1 VSEVLEIR
9 KRAHE
14 HVQAGDL
21 DLALGEYRKLLKGED
36 VDPNIYNLM
45 GDVYFKKGEQAEAFH
60 QYNEAVKRYA
70 KESLYSNAIAVCRK
84 MLRLDPTYIDAH
96 RLLGELY
103 IEQGFSGEA
112 VGYLLDY
119 SAKLIEKGHMERAA
133 EALRRVIE
141 FAPGRV
147 KIREQLADVY
157 QHLGFMDEARSELLA
172 AGEIHEQQGEGDQAA
187 RLRQI
192 AEGIGGSAEAMESE
206 IRVEGEGADRVE
218 IVHKRIGL
226 AHHVPLKIEEVLS
239 SFQEEVKKAIGEE
252 DYQCHYDLGLS
263 YLDLGFYDEALAE
276 FGVARRMPE
285 LELSSIEMVGHCFVE
300 KGDIELAIEEL
311 KAGLETEGHS
321 DEDFLG
327 LRYNL
332 ALAYEKLGQVEEA
345 SKQYEQVHS
354 IDPTFKDVKT
364 RIEEL
369 REQHEQ

>member
-1 VSEVLEIR
+1 MSEVLEIR
-9 KRAHE
+9 KKAHE
-14 HVQAGDL
+14 YVQAGDL
-21 DLALGEYRKLLKGED
+21 DMALDEYRKLLKSED

-45 GDVYFKKGEQAEAFH
+45 GDVYFKKGQEADAFH

-70 KESLYSNAIAVCRK
+70 KDSLYSNAIAVCRK
-84 MLRLDPTYIDAH
+84 MLRLDSTYIDAH

-103 IEQGFSGEA
+103 IEQGFGGEA
-112 VGYLLDY
+112 VGYLLEY
-119 SAKLIEKGHMERAA
+119 SSKLIEKGHMDRAA
-133 EALRRVIE
+133 ESLRRVIE

-147 KIREQLADVY
+147 KVREQLADVY

-172 AGEIHEQQGEGDQAA
+172 ACEIHEQQGEQDQAS
-187 RLRQI
+187 RLRAR
-192 AEGIGGSAEAMESE
+192 AEEIGGSTEVRESE
-206 IRVEGEGADRVE
+206 VRVDGEGADRVE

-263 YLDLGFYDEALAE
+263 YLDLGFFDEALAE

-285 LELSSIEMVGHCFVE
+285 LELSSIEMVGRCFVE
-300 KGDIELAIEEL
+300 KGDVELAIEEL
-311 KAGLETEGHS
+311 RAGLEIEGRPR
-321 DEDFLG
+321 EDFLG

-345 SKQYEQVHS
+345 SKEYEEVSS
-354 IDPTFKDVKT
+354 IDPSFRDVGT

-369 REQHEQ
+369 RNKI

>member
-14 HVQAGDL
+14 YVQAGAL
-21 DLALGEYRKLLKGED
+21 DLALEEYRKLLKGED

-45 GDVYFKKGEQAEAFH
+45 GDVHFKKGEQAEAFH

-70 KESLYSNAIAVCRK
+70 RDSLYSNAIAVCRK
-84 MLRLDPTYIDAH
+84 MLRLDASYIDAH

-103 IEQGFSGEA
+103 VEQGFSGEA
-112 VGYLLDY
+112 AGYLLEY
-119 SAKLIEKGHMERAA
+119 SGKLIEKGHMDRAA

-147 KIREQLADVY
+147 KVREQLAEVY
-157 QHLGFMDEARSELLA
+157 KHLGFMDEARSELLA
-172 AGEIHEQQGEGDQAA
+172 ASEIHEQQGDSDQAA
-187 RLRQI
+187 RLRAM
-192 AEGIGGSAEAMESE
+192 AEEIGGATEVKESE
-206 IRVEGEGADRVE
+206 VRVDGEGAGRVE

-263 YLDLGFYDEALAE
+263 YMDLGFHDEALAE

-285 LELSSIEMVGHCFVE
+285 LELRSIEMAGHCFVE

-311 KAGLETEGHS
+311 KAGLQIEGHPP
-321 DEDFLG
+321 EDFIG

-332 ALAYEKLGQVEEA
+332 GLAYEKIGQIEEA
-345 SKQYEQVHS
+345 SKQYEAVCS
-354 IDPTFKDVKT
+354 IDPSFRDAKT
-364 RIEEL
+364 RMEEL
-369 REQHEQ
+369 GRAS

>member
-9 KRAHE
+9 KKAHE
-14 HVQAGDL
+14 YVQAGDL
-21 DLALGEYRKLLKGED
+21 DLALEEYKKLIKGDD

-45 GDVYFKKGEQAEAFH
+45 GDVYFKKGEQVEAFR

-70 KESLYSNAIAVCRK
+70 KDSLYSNAIAVCRK
-84 MLRLDPTYIDAH
+84 MLRLDSAYIDAH

-112 VGYLLDY
+112 VGYLLEY
-119 SAKLIEKGHMERAA
+119 SGKLIEKGHMDRAA

-147 KIREQLADVY
+147 RVREQLAEVY
-157 QHLGFMDEARSELLA
+157 ENLGFMDEARSELLA
-172 AGEIHEQQGEGDQAA
+172 ACEIHEEQGESDQAA
-187 RLRQI
+187 ALRSR
-192 AEGIGGSAEAMESE
+192 AEAIGGPETVRESE
-206 IRVEGEGADRVE
+206 VRVDGEGADRVE

-263 YLDLGFYDEALAE
+263 YLDLGFQDQALAE
-276 FGVARRMPE
+276 FGVARRLPE
-285 LELSSIEMVGHCFVE
+285 LELRSIEMIGHCFME
-300 KGDIELAIEEL
+300 RGDVELAIEEL
-311 KAGLETEGHS
+311 KAGLELEAHS
-321 DEDFLG
+321 ERDLLG

-332 ALAYEKLGQVEEA
+332 GLAYEKIGQVEAA
-345 SKQYEQVHS
+345 SKEYEDICR
-354 IDPTFKDVKT
+354 IDPSFKDART
-364 RIEEL
+364 RLEEL
-369 REQHEQ
+369 RKTL

>member
-1 VSEVLEIR
+1 MSEVLEIR

-14 HVQAGDL
+14 YVQAGDL
-21 DLALGEYRKLLKGED
+21 EQALEEYRKLLKGED

-45 GDVYFKKGEQAEAFH
+45 GDVHFKKGEQAEAFH

-70 KESLYSNAIAVCRK
+70 RDSLYSNAIAVCRK

-103 IEQGFSGEA
+103 IEQGFGGEA
-112 VGYLLDY
+112 VGYLLEY
-119 SAKLIEKGHMERAA
+119 STKLIEKGHMDRAA
-133 EALRRVIE
+133 ESLRRVIE

-147 KIREQLADVY
+147 RVREQLADVY
-157 QHLGFMDEARSELLA
+157 LHLGFMDEARSELLA
-172 AGEIHEQQGEGDQAA
+172 ACEIHEQHREEDQAA
-187 RLRQI
+187 RLRAR
-192 AEGIGGSAEAMESE
+192 AEEIGGSAEVRESE

-285 LELSSIEMVGHCFVE
+285 LELGSIEMVGHCFVE
-300 KGDIELAIEEL
+300 KGDVDLAIEEL
-311 KAGLETEGHS
+311 KAGLEIEGHPS
-321 DEDFLG
+321 EDFLG

-332 ALAYEKLGQVEEA
+332 GLAYEKLGQVEEA
-345 SKQYEQVHS
+345 SKQYEEVCS
-354 IDPTFKDVKT
+354 IDPSFRDVKA
-364 RIEEL
+364 RIKEL
-369 REQHEQ
+369 RNTP